1 VVPTLGQR
9 TRKNGAA
16 TVGMRRAS
24 KDKVWVGTRLDPTV
38 GSGTMLSLGIALE
51 NQLDGGFYVR
61 LEP

>member
-1 VVPTLGQR
+1 
-9 TRKNGAA
+9 
-16 TVGMRRAS
+16 MRRAS

-38 GSGTMLSLGIALE
+38 GSSTMLSLGIALE